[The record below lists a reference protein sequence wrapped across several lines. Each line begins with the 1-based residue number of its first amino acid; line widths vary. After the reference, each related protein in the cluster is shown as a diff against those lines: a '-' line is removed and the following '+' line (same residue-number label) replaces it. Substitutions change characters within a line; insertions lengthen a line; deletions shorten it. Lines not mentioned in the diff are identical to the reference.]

1 MCMTSERGR
10 ARCGCFLGMTHY
22 CNYTAVTEKKGAC
35 ADHCVNFLGTFKV
48 KSGLAQMAK
57 GGIVMDVVNAEQ
69 AKIAE
74 AAGVGRRLL
83 QMLPYTC

>member
-1 MCMTSERGR
+1 
-10 ARCGCFLGMTHY
+10 
-22 CNYTAVTEKKGAC
+22 
-35 ADHCVNFLGTFKV
+35 
-48 KSGLAQMAK
+48 MAK